1 MSRYAREARRPA
13 AFLDRDGTLV
23 RDVGYARTPEQIE
36 LLPGVRE
43 GLARLRAAG
52 FVLVVATNQSGI
64 GRGFLDEAAY
74 ALQVERLGALL
85 GDASKPDAHY
95 FCPHH
100 PTEALGRY
108 RVECDCR
115 KPKPG
120 MFLRAIA
127 ELGLDPE
134 RSIAIGDAARDAEAA
149 RAAGVATVVRL
160 GEPDAEDFARAVETA
175 LAAAR
180 SRRWLDAGPSL

>member
-1 MSRYAREARRPA
+1 MSGAAREARRPA

-23 RDVGYARTPEQIE
+23 RDVGYARAPEQLE

-64 GRGFLDEAAY
+64 GRGLLDESAY
-74 ALQVERLGALL
+74 AKQVARLDELL
-85 GDASKPDAHY
+85 GVASRPDAHY

-100 PTEALGRY
+100 PTEAQGRY
-108 RVECDCR
+108 RVDCECR

-120 MFLRAIA
+120 LFLRAIA
-127 ELGLDPE
+127 ELGVDPA
-134 RSIAIGDAARDAEAA
+134 RSIAIGDSARDVEAA
-149 RAAGVATVVRL
+149 RAAGVTNVVQL
-160 GEPDAEDFARAVETA
+160 GERGAEDFGRAVERA
-175 LAAAR
+175 LSR
-180 SRRWLDAGPSL
+180 SVVRPAG